1 MLVQFKRSFKRND
14 KPICQALCLFIAHLV
29 NQQVAD
35 DILAFE
41 IAIFLLDKP
50 SGMSADAS
58 EQLQRRTSA
67 CSWLLEASYLT
78 HSLKCG
84 EVAVR
89 TLDYG
94 IKPAD
99 DIDLSELLPG

>member
-1 MLVQFKRSFKRND
+1 MLLQFKRSFKRND

-50 SGMSADAS
+50 SGMSADTS
-58 EQLQRRTSA
+58 EHLGGAPQLPVSGFLGST
-67 CSWLLEASYLT
+67 YFI
-78 HSLKCG
+78 HSLNRG
-84 EVAVR
+84 ELAVR
-89 TLDYG
+89 FLD
-94 IKPAD
+94 
-99 DIDLSELLPG
+99 

>member
-1 MLVQFKRSFKRND
+1 MAVGELAESSCVLLQFKRSFKRND

-50 SGMSADAS
+50 SGMSADTS
-58 EQLQRRTSA
+58 EHLGGAPQLPVSGFLGNT
-67 CSWLLEASYLT
+67 
-78 HSLKCG
+78 
-84 EVAVR
+84 
-89 TLDYG
+89 
-94 IKPAD
+94 
-99 DIDLSELLPG
+99 